1 MEYKCITIL
10 SFNLY
15 INLFVFFF
23 FFLSPK
29 SIMIFP
35 SFSCRLIDTVSTAG
49 KSQEGLYSS
58 KWFTEELAPTWVPL
72 AWCLHVLQDT
82 AICSE
87 VLCVKKETHRSVM
100 MLLSFFCHWF
110 VCKSLPLCSLLPS
123 ELILFFLHSYGAL
136 RWKIKKYKT
145 KKKPVLIMYPDPYGS
160 HSTIRI
166 RRTTAKK
173 ISDLCVCIC
182 VRENICISF
191 MIFYIFLTY
200 STSIDYLKE
209 HWLLKRSE
217 VDSGKFLKL
226 SQKSIHI
233 SQQCVLMKQWELL
246 LLLNAI

>member
-1 MEYKCITIL
+1 M

-23 FFLSPK
+23 FFLSPN

-35 SFSCRLIDTVSTAG
+35 SFSCRLIDTVSTTG

-123 ELILFFLHSYGAL
+123 ELILFFLLSYGAL

-145 KKKPVLIMYPDPYGS
+145 KKKKNCPHHVSWSLWKPFNHMNPKNNSKKNQWFLCLYMCEGEHLHILHDLLYIS
-160 HSTIRI
+160 H
-166 RRTTAKK
+166 
-173 ISDLCVCIC
+173 
-182 VRENICISF
+182 
-191 MIFYIFLTY
+191 IFYFY
-200 STSIDYLKE
+200 
-209 HWLLKRSE
+209 WLLKRA
-217 VDSGKFLKL
+217 L
-226 SQKSIHI
+226 IT
-233 SQQCVLMKQWELL
+233 
-246 LLLNAI
+246 

>member
-1 MEYKCITIL
+1 M

-23 FFLSPK
+23 FFLSPN

-123 ELILFFLHSYGAL
+123 ELILFFLLSYGAL

-145 KKKPVLIMYPDPYGS
+145 KKKKTVLIMYPDP
-160 HSTIRI
+160 
-166 RRTTAKK
+166 
-173 ISDLCVCIC
+173 
-182 VRENICISF
+182 
-191 MIFYIFLTY
+191 
-200 STSIDYLKE
+200 
-209 HWLLKRSE
+209 
-217 VDSGKFLKL
+217 
-226 SQKSIHI
+226 
-233 SQQCVLMKQWELL
+233 
-246 LLLNAI
+246 